1 MSFAMNLRRGSAAA
15 PAEPTLSPSS
25 AQADCVAFIADPLTH
40 GTVTQLCQPVFPGL
54 QIQQGGAKEAVD
66 YLAAGAP
73 PKILIVDV
81 SDSNKPLSA
90 MLPIIAAFA
99 EDTRVIAIGAL
110 NDIELYREMIEAGI
124 SDYLVKPVS
133 EKALSIALDRAEQR
147 KAAPAAAPE
156 PEAKVVPDAGK
167 RSLVAVM
174 GTRGGVGA
182 STVAMNL
189 AWLMANDHKR
199 DTMLV
204 DLDLQGGTIAL
215 ALDVEPSHGLRE
227 VLDNPARIDSL
238 FLTSVA
244 TKFADRLHVLAAEE
258 AVDDEVHYN
267 TSAVSLLLDE
277 LKKTSTSVI
286 VDLPRN
292 APGARAVV
300 LAAATEIIIVT
311 DLTLGRP
318 ARRHPPPH
326 DGPAGGAQ
334 RPRPLRRQPRRRPR
348 GHGLEGRIREGPRQ
362 VDRVRPAGRREG
374 EPGRRQRR
382 QAGDRGRREQQGE
395 RGTQADREAH
405 HGRRRRQGRTAEEV
419 VLVSVEEVKDH
430 GRSAAE

>member
-15 PAEPTLSPSS
+15 HAEPTLSPSS

-40 GTVTQLCQPVFPGL
+40 GTVTQLCQPVFPGF

-147 KAAPAAAPE
+147 KATPAAAAE

-189 AWLMANDHKR
+189 AWLSANDYKR

-277 LKKTSTSVI
+277 LKKAATSVI

-311 DLTLGRP
+311 DLTLAGLRDGIRLHTMVQQVAPSARVLFVANRDGGREGTVSKAEFEKALGRP
-318 ARRHPPPH
+318 IDFILPEDAKANQAAAN
-326 DGPAGGAQ
+326 AGKPVAAAAAGSKVTGALKQ
-334 RPRPLRRQPRRRPR
+334 IAKRIAAV
-348 GHGLEGRIREGPRQ
+348 EGSKS
-362 VDRVRPAGRREG
+362 A
-374 EPGRRQRR
+374 
-382 QAGDRGRREQQGE
+382 QQKKSFWSLS
-395 RGTQADREAH
+395 R
-405 HGRRRRQGRTAEEV
+405 
-419 VLVSVEEVKDH
+419 K
-430 GRSAAE
+430 

>member
-15 PAEPTLSPSS
+15 PAEPTLSAS
-25 AQADCVAFIADPLTH
+25 AQADCVAFIADPQTH
-40 GTVTQLCQPVFPGL
+40 GTVTQFCQPLFPGL
-54 QIQQGGAKEAVD
+54 QLHQGGAKEAVD

-99 EDTRVIAIGAL
+99 EDARVIAIGAL

-124 SDYLVKPVS
+124 SDYLVKPVTD
-133 EKALSIALDRAEQR
+133 KAMSTAGERAQQR
-147 KAAPAAAPE
+147 KAAAAIAAAE
-156 PEAKVVPDAGK
+156 PEAKVVPEAGK

-238 FLTSVA
+238 FVTSVA
-244 TKFADRLHVLAAEE
+244 TKFAERLHVLAAEE
-258 AVDDEVHYN
+258 AVEDEVHYN

-277 LKKTSTSVI
+277 LKKQSASVI
-286 VDLPRN
+286 VDLPRT

-300 LAAATEIIIVT
+300 LAAATEVIIVT
-311 DLTLGRP
+311 DLTLAGLRDAIRLHTMVQQVAP
-318 ARRHPPPH
+318 NARVIFVANR
-326 DGPAGGAQ
+326 DGG
-334 RPRPLRRQPRRRPR
+334 
-348 GHGLEGRIREGPRQ
+348 REGTVSKAEFEKALGKSIDFILPEDAKANQ
-362 VDRVRPAGRREG
+362 AAANAGK
-374 EPGRRQRR
+374 PVAAAA
-382 QAGDRGRREQQGE
+382 AGSKVTG
-395 RGTQADREAH
+395 AIKSIAK
-405 HGRRRRQGRTAEEV
+405 
-419 VLVSVEEVKDH
+419 SI
-430 GRSAAE
+430 